1 MHQIKRV
8 LHANLQKLSV
18 EVSQNST
25 LCAKRTEALWGLS
38 RDMLSASAMPR
49 KSVEELS
56 CTRPPFSEPCTGR
69 QKIAQDVIGCGKRSS
84 LMLSEAKHLQ
94 YVAGRFANRPYARW
108 RRPRLMNRSLVCV
121 ALVFGFVLPGLT
133 FAGSPQGVDLQTVI
147 QQIRAEAYPEEAM
160 DYMRR
165 LYVTDRWSTFPKY
178 AETAEYLKS
187 AMTRMGLQQVE
198 VLAAPADGT
207 SQFGYWTEPLAWD
220 AKEARLE
227 IVDPALPF
235 AERTL
240 ADFQKIPCSLCM
252 WSGSTPPEGVTAE
265 VVDLKETSPESIA
278 RLDLHGKLVLTPEN
292 AANLKW
298 PLVKAGALGAINTF
312 TENPSLLD
320 GRQWINAWGDNGW
333 AFTRI
338 STPLLCFSITP
349 RETALVRKLLAEK
362 GKVVVKATVDSRY
375 YSGPYPYA
383 TAVIPG
389 AGPEEVLSLGHSSE
403 QGAEDNCTGVAA
415 ILEAAT
421 TLNRLIAS
429 GKLPRPRRAIRI
441 LNMGEMY
448 GSVHY
453 ISTHPDRIRNTI
465 AAFCLDTP
473 AASYDLP
480 GTEYTF
486 YMNPQVASSYVDAF
500 ILKVAEDYFPS
511 VDVGTGYDYIRKTG
525 RPWHS
530 SPFGTGTDSYL
541 GDPTIGVPNVWAYS
555 GSGVITHHN
564 SEDTPDRV
572 DSRSLRDLTIVNAA
586 FLYYLASA
594 GPGEAKWL
602 AGLSEDRAYDMILR
616 SVASYLDRIAAAGSA
631 RQLGGLLGEAK
642 EKTDYLVGRGI
653 QAVNSVERLA
663 PETDREALE
672 KSIAPL
678 AARLRQFGDGQSLR
692 IESAVRGRAGLLG
705 ITSAI
710 EPMHTSDPNEPVAAS
725 IVVKRLRFGTIPLD
739 DLAPD
744 QREGYPSGAWDV
756 PVITALY
763 WCDGRRTLAEVMRL
777 TRLEIGPTT
786 VDYVGY
792 FRFLRKHGYVEFVK
806 GN

>member
-1 MHQIKRV
+1 
-8 LHANLQKLSV
+8 
-18 EVSQNST
+18 
-25 LCAKRTEALWGLS
+25 
-38 RDMLSASAMPR
+38 
-49 KSVEELS
+49 
-56 CTRPPFSEPCTGR
+56 
-69 QKIAQDVIGCGKRSS
+69 
-84 LMLSEAKHLQ
+84 
-94 YVAGRFANRPYARW
+94 
-108 RRPRLMNRSLVCV
+108 MNRKLICLGLLV
-121 ALVFGFVLPGLT
+121 GLAASGLM
-133 FAGSPQGVDLQTVI
+133 FAASPQGLDLQTLI
-147 QQIRAEAYPEEAM
+147 QEIRSEVYPEEAM

-165 LYVTDRWSTFPKY
+165 VYLTDRWSTFPKY

-198 VLAAPADGT
+198 MLAAPADGT

-227 IVDPALPF
+227 IVDPALPQ

-265 VVDLKETSPESIA
+265 LVDLKDAHPDAIA
-278 RLDLHGKLVLTPEN
+278 KLDLRGKLVLTPDN

-312 TENPSLLD
+312 TENPSLPD

-333 AFTRI
+333 AFTKI

-349 RETALVRKLLAEK
+349 RQSALVRKLLAEK

-375 YSGPYPYA
+375 YGGPYPYA

-389 AGPEEVLSLGHSSE
+389 TGAEEVLSLGHSSE

-415 ILEAAT
+415 ILEAAAA
-421 TLNRLIAS
+421 LNRLITS
-429 GKLPRPRRAIRI
+429 GRLPRPRRAIRI

-448 GSVHY
+448 GSMHY
-453 ISTHPDRIRNTI
+453 IATHPDRIRNTV
-465 AAFCLDTP
+465 AALCLDTP

-500 ILKVAEDYFPS
+500 ILKVAEDYFPT
-511 VDVGTGYDYIRKTG
+511 VDVGTGYDYIRKLG

-564 SEDTPDRV
+564 SEDTPGRV

-586 FLYYLASA
+586 FLYFLANA
-594 GPGEAKWL
+594 GPQEARWL
-602 AGLSEDRAYDMILR
+602 AGLSEDRAYDTILR
-616 SVASYLDRIAAAGSA
+616 SVDSYLDRIAAAGGA
-631 RQLGGLLGEAK
+631 PQLAGLLGEAK
-642 EKTDYLVGRGI
+642 EKTDYLVGRGT
-653 QAVNSVERLA
+653 QAINSVQRLA
-663 PETDREALE
+663 PESERLAL
-672 KSIAPL
+672 KDSIAPL
-678 AARLRQFGDGQSLR
+678 TARLRQFGEGQSLR
-692 IESAVRGRAGLLG
+692 VESAVRARAGVLG
-705 ITSAI
+705 ISSAV
-710 EPMHTSDPNEPVAAS
+710 EPTHASDPNELAASS
-725 IVVKRLRFGTIPLD
+725 IVVKRLRMGTITLD

-744 QREGYPSGAWDV
+744 QRQGYPSGAWDL

-763 WCDGRRTLAEVMRL
+763 WCDGQRTLAEVIHL
-777 TRLEIGPTT
+777 TRMELGPT
-786 VDYVGY
+786 DIDFVGY